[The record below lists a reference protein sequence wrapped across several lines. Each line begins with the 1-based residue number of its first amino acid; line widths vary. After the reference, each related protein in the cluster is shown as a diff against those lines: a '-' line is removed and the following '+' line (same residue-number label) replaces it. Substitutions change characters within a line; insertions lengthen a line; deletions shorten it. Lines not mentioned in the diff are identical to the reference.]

1 MKTKDLFRCN
11 FTTNCVRIVP
21 LFLLLLWLPSLVV
34 CEQHVLLDTTK
45 ESMLDWTRYP
55 YGPNSSTPGWVE
67 ESFTNFEKGIN
78 WRSYVVCDVR

>member
-1 MKTKDLFRCN
+1 M
-11 FTTNCVRIVP
+11 FTDNRTASNLWILILVA
-21 LFLLLLWLPSLVV
+21 FLCLLPRVVV